1 MPYGEGSRPDF
12 TFHWYLKSCEI
23 WAMNQKTVM
32 ITGASSGIGAACARR
47 FATAGCRLVITGRNA
62 EALYALQQELQTID
76 KIEVYVLVFDVRDS
90 QAVEA
95 AVASLPEAFE
105 AIDILIN
112 NAGLAL
118 GLEPLIDGSDADW
131 NTMID
136 TNVKGLVYV
145 SRAVG
150 RGMRARGRGHIIHN
164 GSVAGKQS
172 YANGAVYCGSKAA
185 VDFITDA
192 FRNEVIEQG
201 IKVSAIH
208 PGMVVTNFSK
218 VRFHGD
224 TERADAVYAGVRPL
238 SAADVAESIFYMASA
253 PAHVNIADMVLLSAD
268 QTPEGKVVRR

>member
-1 MPYGEGSRPDF
+1 
-12 TFHWYLKSCEI
+12 
-23 WAMNQKTVM
+23 MNPKIVM
-32 ITGASSGIGAACARR
+32 ITGANSGIGAACARR
-47 FATAGCRLVITGRNA
+47 FGSAGYSLILAGRNA
-62 EALYALQQELQTID
+62 ESLHALQQELQEID
-76 KIEVYVLVFDVRDS
+76 GAQVHSLVFDVRDA

-95 AVASLPEAFE
+95 AVASLPEAFQ

-118 GLEPLIDGSDADW
+118 GLEPLIDGNDEDW

-136 TNVKGLVYV
+136 TNIKGLLYV

-150 RGMRARGRGHIIHN
+150 RGMRSRGYGHIIHN

-192 FRNEVIEQG
+192 FRNEVIDQG

-208 PGMVVTNFSK
+208 PGMVVTNFSNR
-218 VRFHGD
+218 RFHGD
-224 TERADAVYAGVRPL
+224 TERAQAVYAGVRPL
-238 SAADVAESIFYMASA
+238 SAADVAECIFYMASA